1 MPTVKHNKR
10 FVENNP
16 RFISDEDVAR
26 YFADGWFIIQDEDK
40 PLRVEKPAEVI
51 VEPKVNPESEI
62 ISNTE
67 KQSDG
72 FQRQRGRPKKY

>member
-1 MPTVKHNKR
+1 MPTVKHNNR

-26 YFADGWFIIQDEDK
+26 YSADGWFIIQDEDK
-40 PLRVEKPAEVI
+40 PLRVEKPVEVI
-51 VEPKVNPESEI
+51 VEPQVKQESKNVVYAEKESE
-62 ISNTE
+62 
-67 KQSDG
+67 Q